1 MLRAYSTNYDQGS
14 VMLQNELTTENRSDS
29 LAVPKPI
36 LWWGKFL
43 QFLSKDLATSF
54 VARLFATPQNF
65 PAPERELVMRKSAK
79 NETLYIP
86 ALDAN
91 VQVYV
96 YGYSRIKVL
105 LVHGWAGRGTQLY
118 HLADKILENQM
129 MVVSFD
135 APAHGLS
142 EGKRTNMIEYLAVI
156 REIDKKYGPFE
167 AAVGHS
173 FGGMAL
179 LNAVADHLNVAK
191 LVTIG
196 ADNSIPDIFRYYVQ
210 KMQLKPVIAEKLE
223 GLFFDKYRIPVRRL
237 SSESQAERIK
247 IPTLVIHDSDDRY
260 VDVSSAVAIRLK
272 LRQGTLLV
280 TSGLGHH
287 RIFKDPE
294 VIARIISF
302 IR

>member
-1 MLRAYSTNYDQGS
+1 
-14 VMLQNELTTENRSDS
+14 MLQNELKTDNRSDS
-29 LAVPKPI
+29 LAVPKPV

-43 QFLSKDLATSF
+43 QFLSKDLATAF
-54 VARLFATPQNF
+54 VARLFAKPQNF

-79 NETLYIP
+79 NETLHIP
-86 ALDAN
+86 ALN
-91 VQVYV
+91 SNIQVYI
-96 YGYSRIKVL
+96 YGYSRVKVL

-118 HLADKILENQM
+118 NLADKILEHQM

-142 EGKRTNMIEYLAVI
+142 EGKRTNMFEYLEAI
-156 REIDKKYGPFE
+156 KEIDKKYGPFE
-167 AAVGHS
+167 AAIGHS

-179 LNAVADHLNVAK
+179 LNAVADRMNVAK

-210 KMQLKPVIAEKLE
+210 KMQMQPVIAKKLE
-223 GLFFDKYRIPVRRL
+223 HLFYEKFRMSVNSL
-237 SSESQAERIK
+237 SSENKAERIK
-247 IPTLVIHDSDDRY
+247 VPTLVIHDSDDRY

-272 LRQGTLLV
+272 LRQGALLV

-294 VIARIISF
+294 VINRIIRF
-302 IR
+302 IQ

>member
-1 MLRAYSTNYDQGS
+1 
-14 VMLQNELTTENRSDS
+14 MLQNELTTDNRSDS

-79 NETLYIP
+79 KETLSIP
-86 ALDAN
+86 ALDSSI
-91 VQVYV
+91 QVYV
-96 YGYSRIKVL
+96 YGYSRVKVL

-142 EGKRTNMIEYLAVI
+142 EGKRTNMIEYLAAI
-156 REIDKKYGPFE
+156 REIDKRYGPFE
-167 AAVGHS
+167 AAIGHS

-179 LNAVADHLNVAK
+179 LNAVADGMKVSK

-196 ADNSIPDIFRYYVQ
+196 ADNCIPDIFRYYVE
-210 KMQLKPVIAEKLE
+210 KMQLKPVIANKLE
-223 GLFFDKYRIPVRRL
+223 RLFHEKYGMSAKSL
-237 SSESQAERIK
+237 SSENKAERIQV
-247 IPTLVIHDSDDRY
+247 PTLVIHDSDDRY
-260 VDVSSAVAIRLK
+260 VDVSNAVAIRLK
-272 LRQGTLLV
+272 LRQGMLLV

-302 IR
+302 VR